1 MISEAFALI
10 VGRWFGQVY
19 PAKEPA
25 PLPAADARDH
35 ALRRFREFLAAL
47 VFSRKGDAP
56 GSTISF
62 RVPID
67 SIFVDQPDDPQ
78 RLAFP
83 AISIVSARGD
93 HDTYKLGPFEL
104 QDDSFDVYG
113 HGTALLE
120 QGWYEEEFTLE
131 VWGNHPAD
139 RLALLAGIKAAMRM
153 SQRSYAL
160 ILTLPSYYDQT
171 AQFSLE
177 ASQSV
182 DDPSVILGR
191 RRAQLYIAL
200 GVSEVLLVNAATL
213 QPAVVVQVV
222 DATGELDAG
231 ISDPTG

>member
-19 PAKEPA
+19 PAKEPR

-47 VFSRKGDAP
+47 VFSRKGDTP

-62 RVPID
+62 QVPID

-78 RLAFP
+78 RLTFP

-104 QDDSFDVYG
+104 QDDSLDVYG
-113 HGTALLE
+113 PGTALLE

-160 ILTLPSYYDQT
+160 ILTLPNYYDQT

-222 DATGELDAG
+222 DATGELDDG
-231 ISDPTG
+231 SSDPAG